1 MKAKAILLLICIA
14 LTQSVTTSAVELKGD
29 NSEEAQA
36 AFKAL
41 IERIKKEKGEM
52 SEKWNQT
59 AQPIIDTLKANAK
72 GSVDK
77 MKQSAFEHMVKT
89 QDVFNDTTSA
99 DTLATDTV
107 IAPLDDDNQAENA
120 KLKLKTPEFTSA
132 NISSMEVLFT
142 DNGQQMEVNAS
153 MKMVR
158 DSIIQISLR
167 FLGIEG
173 ARIDI
178 TPRRVTIYNKIHG
191 RYVEKQMDELRAS
204 KKLDID
210 FYDLQA
216 VLSNQLFILGDN
228 DDSYAN
234 VIRKAVL
241 DESKSGCVLTL
252 PENEAGFSHDFVTD
266 KKKHLVETQAR
277 HSVAI
282 LNCTY
287 DAFKAFKD
295 DVTFPTVIN
304 ASLKERKNS
313 MTVVINVKR
322 AEFNKPV
329 NINTTNKAKYTRV
342 EHLSD
347 LLK

>member
-1 MKAKAILLLICIA
+1 MKTRAILFLICIA
-14 LTQSVTTSAVELKGD
+14 LTRSVAAEAIELKGD
-29 NSEEAQA
+29 TSEEAQA

-41 IERIKKEKGEM
+41 IERIKKEKGEV
-52 SEKWNQT
+52 SEKWNQN
-59 AQPIIDTLKANAK
+59 ARPIIDTLKANAK
-72 GSVDK
+72 GTVDK

-89 QDVFNDTTSA
+89 QDTAT
-99 DTLATDTV
+99 DTLATDTLT
-107 IAPLDDDNQAENA
+107 ATPDDNQAENV
-120 KLKLKTPEFTSA
+120 KLKLQIPEFTTA
-132 NISSMEVLFT
+132 NLSSMEVLFS

-191 RYVEKQMDELRAS
+191 RYVEKQMDELLAS

-216 VLSNQLFILGDN
+216 ILSNQLFVAGDK

-234 VIRKAVL
+234 VTSKAL
-241 DESKSGCVLTL
+241 IDESKSGCVLSL
-252 PENEAGFSHDFVTD
+252 RENEAGFSHDFVTD
-266 KKKHLVETQAR
+266 KKKHLVETQVR
-277 HSVAI
+277 HDAAI
-282 LNCTY
+282 LNCAY
-287 DAFKAFKD
+287 DAFKSFKD

-304 ASLKERKNS
+304 ASFKERKNN

-322 AEFNKPV
+322 AEFNKHV
-329 NINTTNKAKYTRV
+329 TVNTTNKAKYTRV
-342 EHLSD
+342 EHLSE
-347 LLK
+347 LMK